1 MEEKPRVVTFDK
13 YRQLVWLRVWGSG
26 WRPFRRRT
34 WYVPPPAFSASLDL
48 STEYLLLQYRGCNYR
63 RPLIGTAGTSLRPLR
78 RIRFN
83 IYCHEGPAPLSRI
96 LTQLQ
101 HRFLVDAMMRRALP
115 NAPRASICQIC
126 ELHYAQK
133 KAIKRSLANL
143 STSRLSAEARTQLPT
158 RSIPIRPFARSFTTT
173 RQRQAQQAKPSS
185 SPENHVTGRSPAQ
198 QVTEPASLAALVDRV
213 TSAFLAQQGIP
224 SEKTTYDALRAVGQI
239 DVDALDEA
247 EPLLELRS
255 DADNHSET
263 THLLDLDGKKQKKK
277 ARAPAPA
284 PAARPPLR
292 KQELVRKISDA
303 AYTIVTH
310 PTVVLTPRLLDEYVK
325 IQASLGRPQTLTEI
339 FSLYRLKPLPKS
351 VGGTIQFE
359 NRNPDKVQNAVPARI
374 ADKAL
379 DAAIAAKDID
389 SAIGIIETT
398 YAARP
403 FLRSKLLNKAVIPGM
418 ALGLVPAVA
427 YGLASR
433 MSLLQDTMDQASATG
448 IAFAAILAY
457 VAFTGTIG
465 VVVVTTANDQ
475 MRRVTWLPGLPLR
488 QRWLREE
495 ERAALDKVACAFGF
509 QEQHRYGE
517 ENGPEFQALRNYI
530 FSRGMVLD
538 AVELMPGMN

>member
-1 MEEKPRVVTFDK
+1 
-13 YRQLVWLRVWGSG
+13 
-26 WRPFRRRT
+26 
-34 WYVPPPAFSASLDL
+34 
-48 STEYLLLQYRGCNYR
+48 
-63 RPLIGTAGTSLRPLR
+63 
-78 RIRFN
+78 
-83 IYCHEGPAPLSRI
+83 
-96 LTQLQ
+96 
-101 HRFLVDAMMRRALP
+101 MRRAMP
-115 NAPRASICQIC
+115 SAPRASICQIC
-126 ELHYAQK
+126 ELHYAQTK
-133 KAIKRSLANL
+133 TIKRTLASLSA
-143 STSRLSAEARTQLPT
+143 SRLGTKSRTELPT
-158 RSIPIRPFARSFTTT
+158 QSIPIRSFGRSFTTT
-173 RQRQAQQAKPSS
+173 RQRQSQPGKSNPSA
-185 SPENHVTGRSPAQ
+185 ENHVTSRSPSQ
-198 QVTEPASLAALVDRV
+198 QVTDPASLAALVDRV
-213 TSAFLAQQGIP
+213 TSAFLAQPGIP

-247 EPLLELRS
+247 EPLSELRG
-255 DADNHSET
+255 DADNQSET

-277 ARAPAPA
+277 KARTPAPT
-284 PAARPPLR
+284 ARPPLGR
-292 KQELVRKISDA
+292 QELVRKISDA

-310 PTVVLTPRLLDEYVK
+310 SNVVLTPRILDEYVK
-325 IQASLGRPQTLTEI
+325 IQAGLGRPQTLTEI
-339 FSLYRLKPLPKS
+339 FSLYRLKHLPKS

-448 IAFAAILAY
+448 IAFTAILAY
-457 VAFTGTIG
+457 VAFTGIIG